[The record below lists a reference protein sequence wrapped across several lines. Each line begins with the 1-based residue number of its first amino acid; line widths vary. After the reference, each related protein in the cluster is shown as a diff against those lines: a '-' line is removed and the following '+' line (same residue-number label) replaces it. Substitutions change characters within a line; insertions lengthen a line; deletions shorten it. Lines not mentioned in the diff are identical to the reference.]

1 MLTMYIV
8 PRKMNWHCSDYWV
21 LGDYAITPA
30 STTPHFLSAA
40 VSGGFVWSEVL
51 SPLVKGTSGARQAVN
66 QVPYS
71 SDKAHMPK

>member
-8 PRKMNWHCSDYWV
+8 PKKMNWHYSDYWV

-40 VSGGFVWSEVL
+40 VSGGFV
-51 SPLVKGTSGARQAVN
+51 
-66 QVPYS
+66 
-71 SDKAHMPK
+71 